1 MDFRD
6 DTALVPLGAAGEGV
20 FSAELTD
27 RWWIVVGPNGGLL
40 AALLLRAVQA
50 VVAAER
56 DDVTPR
62 TMTVQFFSSPVQGP
76 VEVRAEVERAG
87 RRVVFAS
94 AVMTQGGKRICQAKV
109 VLAVRGAVDHDVT
122 DYRMP
127 VVPPPASAPI
137 LDHEG
142 HGEARRRWQR
152 RVVFETGGVA
162 GGWLRMVPPVP
173 IDHAVLAAMCDN
185 WPPSIRSHPAPAGL
199 AERLHT
205 TSLEYTVYFRVAD
218 PAVAPIDECLVILR
232 SADGTEGYH
241 QEDGEVWSP
250 DGRLLATSRQLAI
263 VFVRDE

>member
-6 DTALVPLGAAGEGV
+6 DTALRALGGGV
-20 FSAELTD
+20 FSAELTE

-40 AALLLRAVQA
+40 AALLLGAVQA
-50 VVAAER
+50 TVARA
-56 DDVTPR
+56 DVTPR
-62 TMTVQFFSSPVQGP
+62 TMTVQYLSSPVIGP
-76 VEVRAEVERAG
+76 VEVRAEVERSG

-94 AVMTQGGKRICQAKV
+94 VVMDQGGKRICQAKV
-109 VLAVRGAVDHDVT
+109 IFAVLGATDHDVT

-127 VVPPPASAPI
+127 AVPAPAEVAL
-137 LDHEG
+137 LDQEG

-152 RVVFETGGVA
+152 RVVFDTDGVA

-173 IDHAVLAAMCDN
+173 VDHAVLACMCDN
-185 WPPSIRSHPAPAGL
+185 WPPSIRSHPAAPGV

-205 TSLEYTVYFRVAD
+205 TSLELTVYFRVAD
-218 PAVAPIDECLVILR
+218 PAVAPTDECLVILR